1 MVKLTTKIGGVH
13 VKQVTLDETIQL
25 ALNLMEDLGIGES
38 NLIRSNNRHFSH
50 IQKYY
55 AAAGETLFNTDLL
68 DCYQKYQE
76 NRLQCRLIGN
86 NYYTILM
93 RSVKILIEV
102 YQTGTLQWRLYGS
115 GPEFKVNSYF
125 QNCIDAFLNA
135 FHRSPETK
143 RHMDSKIRRFL
154 SFLETRYMK
163 DFSLLTANDLTDYLS
178 FIYPFHKGDMG
189 HTVHALRIFINFLV
203 SSGIVKNTV
212 LTVPLQKPAAA
223 RKHVSPCFTHDEVLM
238 IMHQADR
245 HSPVGKRDYAIIYLA
260 SHTGLR
266 AIDITNLKFKDID
279 WINDKINIIQKKTGG
294 YLSLPLESDTGNAIA
309 DYILNGRPE
318 SESEYIFLRSLSP
331 YTKLCNNR
339 SVGIIIEKYMR
350 MAKIFHQAY
359 DGKSF
364 HALRRSVATWML
376 ESDIPLSTISQVLG
390 HQCMNSAKAYL
401 SMSEKKLSECA
412 LGFEC
417 IPIERGMYS

>member
-1 MVKLTTKIGGVH
+1 MEK
-13 VKQVTLDETIQL
+13 VTLEETIQK
-25 ALNLMEDLGIGES
+25 ALNLMGDLGISKS
-38 NLIRSNNRHFSH
+38 NLISFKNHYFRL

-55 AAAGETLFNTDLL
+55 DVSGETLFNTDLL

-76 NRLQCRLIGN
+76 NRLQHGLIGS
-86 NYYTILM
+86 NYYTILI
-93 RSVKILIEV
+93 RAVKMLLEV
-102 YQTGTLQWRLYGS
+102 YQTGTLRWRVYGS

-125 QNCIDAFLNA
+125 QGCIDTFLSTL
-135 FHRSPETK
+135 HRSPETK

-154 SFLETRYMK
+154 SFLENRGMK
-163 DFSLLTANDLTDYLS
+163 DFSVVTAYDLTEYLS

-189 HTVHALRIFINFLV
+189 HTVHALRIFIDFLV
-203 SSGIVKNTV
+203 SSGIVINTD

-223 RKHVSPCFTHDEVLM
+223 RKHVAPCFTHDEVLM
-238 IMHQADR
+238 IMNQTDR
-245 HSPVGKRDYAIIYLA
+245 NSPVGKRDYAIIYLA

-266 AIDITNLKFKDID
+266 AIDIANLRLKDID
-279 WINDKINIIQKKTGG
+279 WINDKINIIQMKTGG

-318 SESEYIFLRSLSP
+318 SESEHIFLRSLSP

-350 MAKIFHQAY
+350 MAKITHQAH

-364 HALRRSVATWML
+364 HALRRSIATWML

-390 HQCMNSAKAYL
+390 HKCMDSAKPYL
-401 SMSEKKLSECA
+401 SMSERKLSECA
-412 LGFEC
+412 LGFESSLLREGY
-417 IPIERGMYS
+417 IHENNI